1 MKLKDNQT
9 KVRNTIDE
17 CFEVNSDK
25 TINFNDINNYLLH
38 RDIKVNKTTIY
49 RYLDKLVKNQQI
61 KKYLD
66 EDGKQSGYVLVL
78 SEHCMS
84 SHLHMKCVQ
93 CNKLIHLNCDFNKE
107 ILDYINNEY
116 GFEVD
121 CKQTV
126 IYGLCED
133 CKK

>member
-1 MKLKDNQT
+1 MLKDNQT

-25 TINFNDINNYLLH
+25 TINFNDINNYLLQ

-49 RYLDKLVKNQQI
+49 RYIDKLVKNQQI

-84 SHLHMKCVQ
+84 SHLHMKCVK

-126 IYGLCED
+126 FYGLCED

>member
-1 MKLKDNQT
+1 MKIKDYQT

-25 TINFNDINNYLLH
+25 TINFNDINNYLIQ

-49 RYLDKLVKNQQI
+49 RYLDKLVKNEQI

-84 SHLHMKCVQ
+84 SHLHMKCVK
-93 CNKLIHLNCDFNKE
+93 CNKLIHLNCDFNKQV
-107 ILDYINNEY
+107 LDYINSEY